1 MQKLLLI
8 LAYSATLL
16 LAGCSEPKLSPLSE
30 NGTILAFGDSLTVG
44 VGTSPNNSYPA
55 ILAELTGRQVINA
68 GISGEMTSAGLP
80 RFKGLL
86 EQSTPDIIILLE
98 GGNDI
103 LRNGNL
109 TTTRQNISEMIRLAH
124 SRDIDVVLIGVP
136 EKKLFSDSA
145 PFYTE
150 LAETYDVV
158 FADEI
163 IAKLLRT
170 PAYKSD
176 AIHFNQ
182 PGYQKLAQHI
192 YQLLQDN
199 EAL

>member
-1 MQKLLLI
+1 MKRLLLI
-8 LAYSATLL
+8 LVHCATLL
-16 LAGCSEPKLSPLSE
+16 LVGCSDPKLGLLPE

-44 VGTSPNNSYPA
+44 VGTSPDNSYPA
-55 ILAELTGRQVINA
+55 VLAELTGRQVINA
-68 GISGEMTSAGLP
+68 GVSGEVTSAGLP
-80 RFKGLL
+80 RFKALL
-86 EQSTPDIIILLE
+86 QQSRPDIIILLE

-109 TTTRQNISEMIRLAH
+109 TITQQNISEMIRLAH

-145 PFYTE
+145 PLYSE

-163 IAKLLRT
+163 IANLLRT

-182 PGYQKLAQHI
+182 PGYQQLAQHI

-199 EAL
+199 GAL